1 MTTLEIKVRL
11 PDDLARQAQAAGLLT
26 EEAVERMIKTGLKRR
41 AGEALLEST
50 RRISAVEGPVMTPE
64 EIQQEINAA
73 RAKRRARR
81 T

>member
-26 EEAVERMIKTGLKRR
+26 DEAVERMIKTELKRR

-73 RAKRRARR
+73 RAERRARR
-81 T
+81 S